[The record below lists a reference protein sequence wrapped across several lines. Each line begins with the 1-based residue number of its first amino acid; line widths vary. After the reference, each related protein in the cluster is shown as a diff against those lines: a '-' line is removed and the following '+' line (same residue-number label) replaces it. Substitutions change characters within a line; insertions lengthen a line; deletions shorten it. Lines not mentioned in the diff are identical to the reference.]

1 MNGDADFEL
10 VGTGL
15 KIASIKLS
23 VVVLSEGS
31 RPGVGDCTRVNDPE
45 REPTPKLSART
56 ELDRVLPD
64 VVGVLKPVLN
74 PNVEA
79 EVTTTPRE
87 TGESGPNAF
96 IVDTFELVLQ

>member
-56 ELDRVLPD
+56 ELDRVLPG

-79 EVTTTPRE
+79 EVTPTPGE

-96 IVDTFELVLQ
+96 IVDTFELVLK